1 MERQFSNYEDLFEAS
16 HLFLAEFCDPYLNE
30 VDSAIISMYRA
41 SKEIKKLRDEKHK
54 TNSITS
60 MVHEFENGIN
70 EQVISSL
77 KKKNSDLLMRIR
89 KINKHVGGGDN

>member
-1 MERQFSNYEDLFEAS
+1 MERQFSSYEDLLEAS
-16 HLFLAEFCDPYLNE
+16 HLFLAEFCDPYLSE
-30 VDSAIISMYRA
+30 VDSAILSMYRA
-41 SKEIKKLRDEKHK
+41 SKELKKLRDEKHK
-54 TNSITS
+54 TNTIAS